1 MSPPIHALLAAAAE
15 TPHFFAEIAAILVM
29 GAVIA
34 YVAFRFG
41 LVPIVGFLLAGV
53 LIGPSGLGFVRDR
66 ALVDAAA
73 EVGVIL
79 LLFTIGIEFSM
90 QKLSRIKRLIFIGGG
105 LQVVLASVL
114 TMGLLAALGVAWK
127 SGLYTGFLLALSSTA
142 IVLKL
147 LADRGETNSDQGQ
160 AALGILIFQDL
171 AVVAMV
177 LVVPMMG
184 GAGGS
189 ALDVGVALGKAALII
204 ALVLLFAR
212 RVMPRIVEAVA
223 RTCSPEIFLLTI
235 IAICFGTA
243 YLTSL
248 AGVSLSLGAFL
259 AGLVV
264 SESPFSE
271 HALGEILPLQILFS
285 ATFFI
290 SVGMLLDLGFLVQ
303 HLPLVLAAIA
313 LVLLIKL
320 LTTGAAVAVLRQ
332 RPAITAA
339 TALMLAQVGEF
350 SFVLE
355 RVGGEVGL
363 FPAGL
368 AQSGS
373 QAFIAASVL
382 LMVGTPALSAAGGL
396 LSRRLERNA
405 GAAAKASMEDA
416 HDAEVS
422 YENAEN
428 HVIVAGFGRAA
439 RQLVNALSNAGIP
452 FVITTLSPAGANEAE
467 EARYRVLRGD
477 SSRQR
482 TLQLAG
488 TERAKMLVIADDDP
502 AMAERIAAVARTLNP
517 TMRLVV
523 RTRYESEVKP
533 LHVVGTD
540 RVITEELESVL
551 QVFAEVLRTYRIAPA
566 EIEAR
571 EEVIRQGDYAGL
583 VADAAPAAMA
593 ACNLDADC
601 LDTRTVVVRATAAAA
616 GSTIGS
622 LDLGHRFGIAV
633 DRVRHNGTV
642 LSGTELDFVLTPGD
656 ELDLRGA
663 AESFASAAELFRVT
677 RADAEAPE
685 TAVATRT
692 EEIDMEKTIEL
703 KPDPK
708 TRCQHA
714 SSIRVVTPSARGCED
729 CLKTG
734 SWWVHLRICMT
745 CGHVGC
751 CDSSPNKHATKHW
764 QATTHPIVRSLEKGE
779 EWGWCFAD
787 QEML

>member
-1 MSPPIHALLAAAAE
+1 MHPLLAAVAE
-15 TPHFFAEIAAILVM
+15 TPHFFAEIAAILVI
-29 GAVIA
+29 GAVVA

-53 LIGPSGLGFVRDR
+53 LIGPSGLGLVRDR

-90 QKLSRIKRLIFIGGG
+90 EKLSRIKRLIFIGGG

-127 SGLYTGFLLALSSTA
+127 TGLYTGFLLALSSTV

-147 LADRGETNSDQGQ
+147 LADRGETNSEQGQ

-212 RVMPRIVEAVA
+212 RVMPRLVEAVA

-303 HLPLVLAAIA
+303 HLPLVLAAIG

-320 LTTGAAVAVLRQ
+320 LTTGAAVAVLRA

-355 RVGGEVGL
+355 RVGAQVGL

-368 AQSGS
+368 AESGS
-373 QAFIAASVL
+373 QAFIAATVL
-382 LMVGTPALSAAGGL
+382 LMVGTPALSAVGGL
-396 LSRRLERNA
+396 ISRRLDFNA
-405 GAAAKASMEDA
+405 GSAAKARMEDSEA
-416 HDAEVS
+416 AEVT

-428 HVIVAGFGRAA
+428 HVIVAGYGRAA
-439 RQLVNALSNAGIP
+439 RQLAHALGHAGIP

-467 EARYRVLRGD
+467 EAGHRVLRGD

-488 TERAKMLVIADDDP
+488 IERAKMLVIADDDP

-523 RTRYESEVKP
+523 RTRYESEVAP
-533 LHVVGTD
+533 LHGAGTD

-551 QVFAEVLRTYRIAPA
+551 QVFAEVLRTYRIAPE

-583 VADAAPAAMA
+583 VDVAPGTIA

-601 LDTRTVVVRATAAAA
+601 LDARTVVVRETAPAA
-616 GSTIGS
+616 GSTIHS
-622 LDLGHRFGIAV
+622 LDLGHRFGIVV
-633 DRVRHNGTV
+633 DRVRRAGTV
-642 LSGTELDFVLTPGD
+642 WPRAELDFVLAPGD
-656 ELDLRGA
+656 ELDLRGTA
-663 AESFASAAELFRVT
+663 SSFASAAALFRTT
-677 RADAEAPE
+677 RADAEDAE
-685 TAVATRT
+685 TAVATHV
-692 EEIDMEKTIEL
+692 EGIDMERTIEL

-714 SSIRVVTPSARGCED
+714 SSIRPVTPSARGCED

-745 CGHVGC
+745 CGHMGC

-764 QATTHPIVRSLEKGE
+764 HATSHPIVRSMEKGE
-779 EWGWCFAD
+779 DWGWCYTD